1 MTSATIV
8 NRYAHALADVV
19 IASNSAAVVSE
30 RIPPAEAVAQ
40 LRTFYASASAVP
52 ELQAVL
58 ASPAVPKA
66 RKRAVIRA
74 IAAALGLKQII
85 LNFLLVLS
93 DRRRWSALHE
103 VIDALDAVL
112 DEHLGFERA
121 EVRSAYELSDSQ
133 RNELSRELARI
144 AGRKIRLHVE
154 VDPELIG
161 GVTARVGSTVYDGS
175 VRGHLAKMRQGF
187 AANRY

>member
-1 MTSATIV
+1 MTSSTIV
-8 NRYAHALADVV
+8 NRYANALAYVL
-19 IASNSAAVVSE
+19 IAPNSEV
-30 RIPPAEAVAQ
+30 RPADALAQ
-40 LRTFYASASAVP
+40 LRNFYSSAAAVP

-58 ASPAVPKA
+58 ASPAVSKD

-74 IAAALGLKQII
+74 ISAALGLSRTA

-93 DRRRWSALHE
+93 DRRRWHALHE
-103 VIDALDAVL
+103 IIEALDAVL
-112 DEHLGFERA
+112 DDHLGFERA
-121 EVRSAYELSDSQ
+121 EVRSAYQLSDQQ
-133 RNELSRELARI
+133 RDALASELARI
-144 AGRKIRLHVE
+144 AGRKVRLSLA

-175 VRGHLAKMRQGF
+175 VRGHLAKMRQDL